1 MKILR
6 RNLKKRTGWIKLKI
20 ETDNDIWHLKNVI
33 KAGDRIRSKTLR
45 TTIEGRE
52 KKTCTLTI
60 EVEKVNYESKRI
72 RTTGEIEKAP
82 EDVEHGYHSFNLKKG
97 KVFDL
102 YKEKWND
109 YELNRIDEALKDK
122 DYDLLVCLIDKGEAS
137 FSTITESGI
146 KQKGDIEANI
156 SGKMYKTDK
165 RNEKEFYGDV
175 IKVLKD
181 NKDKDAIILAG
192 PGFENENL
200 YNKIKD
206 EDLKDKIY
214 LQDTSV
220 TGETGLQE
228 VVKRGGVEQ
237 VLEDSRISREVQ
249 IIEEF
254 LTELKKDSG
263 KMTYGLEEIEQAL
276 EMGAIDKL
284 IVLDEK
290 ARDESIE
297 KMMDQVEDRSGE
309 VIIVHADHEAGQ
321 KFKNMG
327 GIAAFLRYQIN

>member
-156 SGKMYKTDK
+156 
-165 RNEKEFYGDV
+165 
-175 IKVLKD
+175 
-181 NKDKDAIILAG
+181 
-192 PGFENENL
+192 
-200 YNKIKD
+200 
-206 EDLKDKIY
+206 
-214 LQDTSV
+214 
-220 TGETGLQE
+220 
-228 VVKRGGVEQ
+228 
-237 VLEDSRISREVQ
+237 
-249 IIEEF
+249 
-254 LTELKKDSG
+254 
-263 KMTYGLEEIEQAL
+263 
-276 EMGAIDKL
+276 
-284 IVLDEK
+284 
-290 ARDESIE
+290 
-297 KMMDQVEDRSGE
+297 
-309 VIIVHADHEAGQ
+309 
-321 KFKNMG
+321 
-327 GIAAFLRYQIN
+327 